1 MLENILQKLY
11 TIEHI
16 PSVPFIK
23 NKLLLI
29 LSDIDVID
37 DSSIEELTR
46 YLSYDP
52 SLTLELLKIANSD
65 SFGFK
70 NKISSI
76 HNALQLLDKD
86 LIKLVISQH
95 PVIPNLEI
103 YHSKI
108 EELVIKLIKH
118 SIEVHVILQNILDGV
133 LQNTIKDKDQRNE
146 LLTAST
152 LHDIGFIFLL
162 IYYPDRFS
170 EITER
175 MQENILTRAKKK
187 NFELPDH
194 SLISSIICK
203 SWNLPASIRNSIAF
217 HHFPWAGDEHYR
229 IATEVLYL
237 ADSISSSFY
246 DLFYSDDDIYT
257 IEEHII
263 MRQNLLDII
272 ERLDIE
278 ITKIAEIRMTS
289 NLQAEELYSD
299 LGLN

>member
-1 MLENILQKLY
+1 MLKDLLHKLY

-16 PSVPFIK
+16 PSLPFIK
-23 NKLLLI
+23 NKVQEI
-29 LSDIDVID
+29 LADFDAGKNSNLD
-37 DSSIEELTR
+37 ELTK

-70 NKISSI
+70 HKISSL

-95 PVIPNLEI
+95 PIVPDLEI

-108 EELVIKLIKH
+108 EEMIIKLIKH
-118 SIEVHVILQNILDGV
+118 SIEVNIILQNIFEIA
-133 LQNTIKDKDQRNE
+133 LQDRFKDRDQQNE

-152 LHDIGFIFLL
+152 LHDIGLIFLL

-170 EITER
+170 EILER
-175 MQENILTRAKKK
+175 MQEDMTIRDKKR

-194 SLISSIICK
+194 SFISSIICEF
-203 SWNLPASIRNSIAF
+203 WNLPPSIRNSIAF
-217 HHFPWAGDEHYR
+217 HHFPWDGDENYR
-229 IATEVLYL
+229 TATEILYL

-246 DLFYSDDDIYT
+246 DIFNIEDDIYT

-263 MRQNLLDII
+263 MRRNLLDII
-272 ERLDIE
+272 ERLEIDI
-278 ITKIAEIRMTS
+278 IKIAEIRMISLT
-289 NLQAEELYSD
+289 QADALYSD